1 MAPIDGRSYK
11 LSLIRIMP
19 AVCFFCFLT
28 SDKKVSRLRKE
39 FGLILHCSRIKRN
52 NSFVY
57 KEGRMPTNQN
67 LIKIFEYALNQEE
80 TGKSFFQTSLQRMG
94 WGAALSA
101 FHELIKEEEHHIL
114 FIKNIL
120 NNLKQGNPEQIQIG
134 KDNALQPTNFFDE
147 RAKSEFL
154 QQLLYESMVPDIT
167 VFSVAWLIEKDLSEF
182 YEKMA
187 NQTEGKAKE
196 ALTMLA
202 EWEKGH
208 ERFFRE
214 YREKLTEIYSRMPW
228 GG

>member
-1 MAPIDGRSYK
+1 MS
-11 LSLIRIMP
+11 
-19 AVCFFCFLT
+19 
-28 SDKKVSRLRKE
+28 
-39 FGLILHCSRIKRN
+39 
-52 NSFVY
+52 
-57 KEGRMPTNQN
+57 TNQN

-94 WGAALSA
+94 WGAAVSA
-101 FHELIKEEEHHIL
+101 FNQLIKEEEHHIL

-120 NNLKQGNPEQIQIG
+120 DGLRQGGQDQLHIE
-134 KDNALQPTNFFDE
+134 KDHDLERTNFFDE

-167 VFSVAWLIEKDLSEF
+167 VFSIAWLIEKDLSEF

-202 EWEKGH
+202 DWERGH

-214 YREKLTEIYSRMPW
+214 YRDKLTEIYSKMPW